1 MEKSGNWSCDLLCR
15 FRGHVRADGALA
27 VVVGDQVAALNLPD
41 ILCDQLPAGSHRARL
56 LAEIR
61 RRK

>member
-1 MEKSGNWSCDLLCR
+1 MDLLCR
-15 FRGHVRADGALA
+15 FRGYVRPGGALA
-27 VVVGDQVAALNLPD
+27 VVVRDQVAALYLPVT
-41 ILCDQLPAGSHRARL
+41 LCDQSPAGSHRAGL